1 MTTFKANEDDTDCFT
16 TADIKTSLESSPT
29 RAMLVAKAESSLSDV
44 SISSLFLVS
53 VIYFKALCVTFSY
66 VWQPASVTCATCR
79 YLQHLILQ
87 VRNICCISQNKGSE
101 CYNCNYIMFGQ
112 YKSSGYLLFFF
123 FIWLE
128 LVYSWLNGFS
138 FAQSASY

>member
-53 VIYFKALCVTFSY
+53 VIYFNFTLCYIFLCMTTS
-66 VWQPASVTCATCR
+66 QCNLRHLSVSATS
-79 YLQHLILQ
+79 
-87 VRNICCISQNKGSE
+87 NFTSE
-101 CYNCNYIMFGQ
+101 E
-112 YKSSGYLLFFF
+112 YLLH
-123 FIWLE
+123 
-128 LVYSWLNGFS
+128 
-138 FAQSASY
+138 